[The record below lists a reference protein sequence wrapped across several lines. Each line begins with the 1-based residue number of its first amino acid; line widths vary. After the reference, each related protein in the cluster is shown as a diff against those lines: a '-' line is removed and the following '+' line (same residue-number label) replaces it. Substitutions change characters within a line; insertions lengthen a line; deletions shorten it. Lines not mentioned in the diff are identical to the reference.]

1 MTAPNNQRGRFS
13 ESPFPPSPPPENRCR
28 GEVLSEFDAGSDH
41 FRVELR
47 GHDLWGTEVLVFQN
61 GALLHRRRFYTRE
74 LAEQWAQEQ
83 RAELQRGSS
92 K

>member
-1 MTAPNNQRGRFS
+1 MTAPNNQRGRFP
-13 ESPFPPSPPPENRCR
+13 ESPSPTSPPPERRLR